1 MIVSQKALHKEQ
13 STHMVL
19 LLCWYYSLSN
29 HMVTQDKDTNYKN
42 WFLLNAPSN
51 QTLPRPLT
59 TLFQQITE
67 KKVNQLR
74 LSSLLRRHSALESTV
89 SRTIH
94 RSKKYKLTR
103 SKCCLIPTSGDILE
117 CTMKSITVYLILSQF
132 KMGTGY
138 SCKKK
143 SLFETAKFKYSH

>member
-67 KKVNQLR
+67 KKVSQLR
-74 LSSLLRRHSALESTV
+74 LSSLLRRHSALGKHSVTHNPQVKKVQVNPLKMLPDSNEWGHSGTHHEIHH
-89 SRTIH
+89 SLSHSFTIQN
-94 RSKKYKLTR
+94 RDGIQL
-103 SKCCLIPTSGDILE
+103 
-117 CTMKSITVYLILSQF
+117 
-132 KMGTGY
+132 
-138 SCKKK
+138 
-143 SLFETAKFKYSH
+143 